1 METKKEFEAVANG
14 CRAAFVGLAECDGLF
29 TYRSN
34 DISKMLERLRRA
46 EEKKSSLNAVSAI
59 LAELINTCV
68 MKLME
73 LSAGKDKIAAT
84 PANSLVKRYDI
95 CMKQCLELME
105 RKNHDYDEAW
115 RLMRPT
121 SYTDLMLVKSVRIKQ
136 IEQLGG
142 QLLVSEGIDSNYF
155 DIINYAVF
163 YMIRNAESQ

>member
-1 METKKEFEAVANG
+1 METEEEFKTAADG

-29 TYRSN
+29 TYKAN
-34 DISKMLERLRRA
+34 DISKMLVRLRRA
-46 EEKKSSLNAVSAI
+46 EERKSNINAVSAI

-73 LSAGKDKIAAT
+73 LSAGKDKIASA
-84 PANSLVKRYDI
+84 PANSLVKRYDN

-105 RKNHDYDEAW
+105 KKNHDYDEAW

-121 SYTDLMLVKSVRIKQ
+121 SYTDLMLVKAARINQ

-163 YMIRNAESQ
+163 YLIRNAESQ